1 MTSAPRRFPIGLTIA
16 AAIVVAICASL
27 GVWQMQR
34 LHWKEGVLAKLAALQ
49 HAQPQPLAPVL
60 ARAARGEDVEFTRV
74 SVDCAPSAPASAVF
88 VQSVVDSQWVWR
100 PQSACA
106 LAAAPYDGVI
116 VDRGVM
122 DATRGQTSSAP
133 AVLPAPGRLV
143 GVLRKP
149 PTLPSGTGLAHPAP
163 YILVADSETPAA
175 PGVTAAPLPNDAP
188 DNLQYVGEYAPTWF
202 GLAGV
207 AACFYAAMLWRR
219 YRPKT

>member
-16 AAIVVAICASL
+16 AAVVVAICAGL

-34 LHWKEGVLAKLAALQ
+34 LHWKDAMLAKLAVLQ
-49 HAQPQPLAPVL
+49 HAAAQPIAPVL

-74 SVDCAPSAPASAVF
+74 TADCAPAAPASVVF
-88 VQSVVDSQWVWR
+88 VQSVIDGQWVWR

-106 LAAAPYDGVI
+106 LAAPPYDGVI
-116 VDRGVM
+116 VDRGVV
-122 DATRGQTSSAP
+122 DATRGQTSASAL
-133 AVLPAPGRLV
+133 ALPAPGRLV

-149 PTLPSGTGLAHPAP
+149 PKLPSVAGLAHPAP
-163 YILVADSETPAA
+163 YVLVADSETPAA
-175 PGVTAAPLPNDAP
+175 RGVTASPLPNDAP
-188 DNLQYVGEYAPTWF
+188 DNLQYVGAYGPTWF